1 MPTNSSISKGV
12 YHVHLNAAKVSSCPP
27 VITLF
32 WWRSSVLVNTII
44 PHDLKAARDKES
56 SRAKQQEGGSVAR
69 NNGPLCSGRKWSP
82 LRGDEGAPVTPA
94 ADGSISATGTCL
106 GFSAQL
112 GLHLCAN
119 VCVWQPHR
127 WANLPAYYLGWW
139 LVEKSSTPL
148 YLSPSLLPKRHMP
161 LFQTRALCLSFPT
174 DIINSRYSLASHYRI
189 AYYGNVTVFIAVF
202 SGQNSVLSLFLSL
215 RGARRGTDDR
225 HSKRKA
231 MTTGRLCPDDTKKN
245 RQLTQGWRD
254 VGLFRK
260 SKRLFVLH
268 PDEIWRA

>member
-1 MPTNSSISKGV
+1 MSTNSSISKVGV

-44 PHDLKAARDKES
+44 PRDLKAARDKES

-127 WANLPAYYLGWW
+127 WSQNDM
-139 LVEKSSTPL
+139 KSSSLCMYSKTKLPSCLIIWSVSLGLVTKDTL
-148 YLSPSLLPKRHMP
+148 YAQTSKHTGLS
-161 LFQTRALCLSFPT
+161 
-174 DIINSRYSLASHYRI
+174 
-189 AYYGNVTVFIAVF
+189 
-202 SGQNSVLSLFLSL
+202 
-215 RGARRGTDDR
+215 
-225 HSKRKA
+225 
-231 MTTGRLCPDDTKKN
+231 
-245 RQLTQGWRD
+245 
-254 VGLFRK
+254 
-260 SKRLFVLH
+260 
-268 PDEIWRA
+268 